1 MATMIP
7 SPEKALFNNKSE
19 EVFYRFFKN
28 SPKTK
33 DWTVFYSYRKR
44 VARFG
49 EVDFIAVIPGEGV
62 IAIELKNIIPTKI
75 SSSEFIYDYNN
86 VHTTAANPFTKLQY
100 QALEIKNFLRQDPA
114 CGGTFVSHVIMFPK
128 YKKEFSHD
136 ICRRREF
143 YLNAQYFD
151 EKGHPTEKLPD
162 YLVNLHR
169 NQKENVQCLPPK
181 DIKEAIEHTI
191 HLLTPV
197 FEVNEREA
205 AMDIADT
212 LSSLNQDIGIQY
224 KMLKDLP
231 RALIRGGAGTG
242 KTLIAFQKIKDAR
255 AAGIK
260 TLFLCFNKLLGDS
273 FKEAFRMCSDVK
285 AGCIEEYMMRGAS
298 ANGVKFSK
306 EDKARKDFYYKI
318 LPEAFLQNECKKYDL
333 LVVDE
338 FQDLCL
344 PEYIKVLDAS
354 VKGGLKSGNVWLLSD
369 FEQNIFNKGQEKMT
383 DNFAEKYN
391 FAGCRIN
398 LCINYRNPS
407 SITRLAENLVNTD
420 NVLYDRSAVRARG
433 SADEIIIYSNP
444 QDQQEKLEVLIE
456 KLLSKECGHRR
467 SDIVILSAHS
477 WNASDIYKMA
487 EAKRGWGRHIA
498 SPEKAGDNNIRF
510 TSVHR
515 FKGLEANVVIITD
528 IDDTKPFVP
537 SLSTVLY
544 TGVTRAKYKAIFLVR
559 DRTENHFR
567 SVYEEKK

>member
-7 SPEKALFNNKSE
+7 SPEKVLFNNKSE
-19 EVFYRFFKN
+19 EIFYRFFKD

-62 IAIELKNIIPTKI
+62 IAMELKNIVPSKI
-75 SSSEFIYDYNN
+75 SSSEFVYNYNN
-86 VHTTAANPFTKLQY
+86 IHTKASNPFTKLQY

-114 CGGTFVSHVIMFPK
+114 CNGTFVSHVIMFPK

-151 EKGHPTEKLPD
+151 ENGNPTEQLPD

-181 DIKEAIEHTI
+181 DIKEAIAHTI
-191 HLLTPV
+191 HLLAPV

-224 KMLKDLP
+224 KMLKELP
-231 RALIRGGAGTG
+231 RAFIRGGAGTG

-255 AAGIK
+255 AAGLK

-285 AGCIEEYMMRGAS
+285 AGCIEEYMMRAAS
-298 ANGVKFSK
+298 ANGIKFSK
-306 EDKARKDFYYKI
+306 EDKAKPDFYYKI
-318 LPEAFLQNECKKYDL
+318 LPQAFLQNESKKYDL

-338 FQDLCL
+338 FQDLCT
-344 PEYIKVLDAS
+344 PEYLKVLDAS
-354 VKGGLKSGNVWLLSD
+354 VKGGLKDGKVWLLSD
-369 FEQNIFNKGQEKMT
+369 FDQNIFNMRQEKREE
-383 DNFAEKYN
+383 NFEEKYN
-391 FAGCRIN
+391 FSNCKIN

-407 SITRLAENLVNTD
+407 SITRMAENLVNTD
-420 NVLYDRSAVRARG
+420 NVLYDRSAVRALG
-433 SADEIIIYSNP
+433 SADEIIIYKNSE
-444 QDQQEKLEVLIE
+444 DQQEKIEMLIE
-456 KLLSKECGHRR
+456 RLLSKECGHRR
-467 SDIVILSAHS
+467 SDIVILSAHAQGS
-477 WNASDIYKMA
+477 SDVNKMA
-487 EAKRGWGRHIA
+487 QANRGWGRHI
-498 SPEKAGDNNIRF
+498 SVPEKAGDNNIRF

-515 FKGLEANVVIITD
+515 FKGLESNVIIITD
-528 IDDTKPFVP
+528 IDDSKPFTP
-537 SLSTVLY
+537 NLPTVLY
-544 TGVTRAKYKAIFLVR
+544 TGVTRAKYKVIFLVK
-559 DRTENHFR
+559 DSTENYFR